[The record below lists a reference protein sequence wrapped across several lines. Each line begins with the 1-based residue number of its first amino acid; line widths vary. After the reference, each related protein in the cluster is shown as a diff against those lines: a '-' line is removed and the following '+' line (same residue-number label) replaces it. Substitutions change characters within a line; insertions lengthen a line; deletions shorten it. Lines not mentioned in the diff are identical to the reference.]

1 MATAV
6 LCRRALTSRAL
17 PLAVGVSLSIGHH
30 TFTSRRRP
38 LRFDAHRPA
47 SNAVPPAL
55 RQEIDSEDGFI
66 NPEVLGQISAG
77 SFSGFLTGLLVS
89 VFSRTL
95 VLLLGITIVTFQVAA
110 KYGIDLVHQFRLKER
125 AQSSRILSALRHKTP
140 FKLSFGVSFALSA
153 FAHF

>member
-77 SFSGFLTGLLVS
+77 SFSGMSLDLSLLS
-89 VFSRTL
+89 L
-95 VLLLGITIVTFQVAA
+95 
-110 KYGIDLVHQFRLKER
+110 
-125 AQSSRILSALRHKTP
+125 QSTA
-140 FKLSFGVSFALSA
+140 
-153 FAHF
+153 